1 MGGQIEKYIFPGSG
15 GALSD
20 GLQKEFRKFTY
31 LLIYV
36 MTSIKIYLVLIS

>member
-15 GALSD
+15 GTLSD
-20 GLQKEFRKFTY
+20 GLQKGFKFTY
-31 LLIYV
+31 FLIYV